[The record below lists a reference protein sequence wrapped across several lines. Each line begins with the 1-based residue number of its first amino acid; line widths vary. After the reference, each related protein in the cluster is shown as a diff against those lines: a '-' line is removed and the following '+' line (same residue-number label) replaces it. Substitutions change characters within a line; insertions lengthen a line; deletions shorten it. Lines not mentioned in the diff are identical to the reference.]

1 MVKAAQGLSAGQR
14 LYWVNGWGAV
24 CVSVWGGGRRTSRPF
39 IKVWEPLIRFLDF
52 PDRLNVAFSPS
63 RFPNGPKN
71 SLSGGGGGVRGGPAP
86 PPAVGGGG
94 GRRAPKP
101 FRSRHAA
108 QSDLTSLR
116 RARGGVAEKLRPS
129 SSCRGSWRHQRPQA
143 FLGRRPEVFCAPS
156 PAGQQHWV
164 ARRLCPAPG
173 RGRASRGLGSIPGPR
188 GGADSWKHVGRRRW
202 SEPGG

>member
-71 SLSGGGGGVRGGPAP
+71 SLSGGGV
-86 PPAVGGGG
+86 
-94 GRRAPKP
+94 
-101 FRSRHAA
+101 
-108 QSDLTSLR
+108 
-116 RARGGVAEKLRPS
+116 VAEKLRPS

-188 GGADSWKHVGRRRW
+188 GGADSWKHGGRRRW